1 MCRRFGRYIE
11 TESRNLHIA
20 GQSGNHECLA
30 DREVETL
37 FRGKC
42 NIKPRRAG
50 LDDKIANMKIR
61 LAKNKSK
68 MKKKLRQ

>member
-1 MCRRFGRYIE
+1 
-11 TESRNLHIA
+11 
-20 GQSGNHECLA
+20 
-30 DREVETL
+30 VETL

-50 LDDKIANMKIR
+50 LDDEIANMKIR
-61 LAKNKSK
+61 LATNKSK